1 MINKAESNGT
11 TNMAH
16 ICGIVTEELK
26 LNHKT
31 YGEAFYTFE
40 VGITRNSG
48 YAVSYT
54 HLCCHRRR

>member
-48 YAVSYT
+48 
-54 HLCCHRRR
+54 